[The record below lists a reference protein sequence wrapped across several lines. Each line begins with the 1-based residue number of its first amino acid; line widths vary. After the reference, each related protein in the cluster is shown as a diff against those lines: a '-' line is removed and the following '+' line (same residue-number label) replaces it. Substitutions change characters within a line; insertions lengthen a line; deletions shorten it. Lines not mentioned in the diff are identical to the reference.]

1 MKKPTSKI
9 KNITL
14 MSVGPIDIHNDCLDV
29 YVTLE
34 DDDFEYSLEVGT
46 PEFFSSYMTKRNQ
59 NFFEPSYPFIIVRE
73 LRIEVIR
80 EAIEAFIN
88 ENEDGYWFKFYH
100 SVGCLTIDDLNS
112 TINRYKKEQQLLEN
126 QYELDKLAELDQDS
140 CTREQSNLLGNFTQ
154 LSYKFLD
161 SRRLENIKKC

>member
-1 MKKPTSKI
+1 
-9 KNITL
+9 

-88 ENEDGYWFKFYH
+88 ESEDGYWFKFYH
-100 SVGCLTIDDLNS
+100 SVACLTMDDLSS
-112 TINRYKKEQQLLEN
+112 TINR
-126 QYELDKLAELDQDS
+126 
-140 CTREQSNLLGNFTQ
+140 
-154 LSYKFLD
+154 
-161 SRRLENIKKC
+161 